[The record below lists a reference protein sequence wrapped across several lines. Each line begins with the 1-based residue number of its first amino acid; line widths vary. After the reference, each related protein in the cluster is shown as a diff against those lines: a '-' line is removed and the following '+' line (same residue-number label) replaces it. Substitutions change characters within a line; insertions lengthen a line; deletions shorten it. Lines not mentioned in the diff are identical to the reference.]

1 MENLGFPETPIVV
14 FDAELASRWQKTMR
28 LVEVDEGP
36 LYHSAE
42 KYEIRNKVDKC
53 DEACGPS
60 ELSLG

>member
-1 MENLGFPETPIVV
+1 M
-14 FDAELASRWQKTMR
+14 
-28 LVEVDEGP
+28 EVDEGP

-42 KYEIRNKVDKC
+42 MYEIRKNVDKC